1 MTTGTKHQPKE
12 LDQPPAPKRRGAT
25 WIAVLCAGLL
35 SLAAGCSAAGGGE
48 GDGVASTASATV
60 KAAESSGGASSGPA
74 STSSSLG
81 KASAAEAMAVFV
93 AAARTQ
99 DARLREAARLVNG
112 GISTSKVTVSS
123 QTAKAMQAVD
133 LPSVAKAIPA
143 GLGNDLLTGTMLVYS
158 ELVSRSDSMSLF
170 RFPAIYDRQHV
181 DPHTAP
187 NADQMLV
194 CLSHGVPAARAF
206 AADLKALEQFA
217 QKLPPVDIAAPT
229 SRAAAEVAVHVAQV
243 NRLNGCADECGG
255 TVLRRLPTVRWDSEP
270 SGKSK
275 ASGTIGGTV
284 GFKATY
290 DQSQGWMVELQAC

>member
-1 MTTGTKHQPKE
+1 
-12 LDQPPAPKRRGAT
+12 
-25 WIAVLCAGLL
+25 VLCAGLL

-60 KAAESSGGASSGPA
+60 KAAESSGGASSGASANPVKPSTGSSGPA

-143 GLGNDLLTGTMLVYS
+143 GLGNDLLTGTMMVYS

-194 CLSHGVPAARAF
+194 CLSHGAPAAQAF
-206 AADLKALEQFA
+206 PADLQALEQLA
-217 QKLPPVDIAAPT
+217 RTLPPVDVSAPT
-229 SRAAAEVAVHVAQV
+229 SRAAAEVAVYVALV
-243 NRLNGCADECGG
+243 DKANGCSETCGG
-255 TVLRRLPTVRWDSEP
+255 AVLRRILTVRWDSDP
-270 SGKSK
+270 SDKSK
-275 ASGTIGGTV
+275 ASGTLGETMRGTD
-284 GFKATY
+284 FDLSQARFESTY
-290 DQSQGWMVELQAC
+290 DRSQGWIANIQVC